1 MWPFR
6 KKTEDTPLHSKA
18 RRRAQRSSTADLQY
32 WAAITLPSIQGQLT
46 ADTPESLND
55 AELYATSLYEIIHEL
70 KRRKNVSDSP
80 ALLP

>member
-6 KKTEDTPLHSKA
+6 KKPNPAPLHTTA

-32 WAAITLPSIQGQLT
+32 WAAITLPAIQGQLN
-46 ADTPESLND
+46 ADTTDSLKD
-55 AELYATSLYEIIHEL
+55 AELYAASLYEIVHEL
-70 KRRKNVSDSP
+70 KRRKDISDSP